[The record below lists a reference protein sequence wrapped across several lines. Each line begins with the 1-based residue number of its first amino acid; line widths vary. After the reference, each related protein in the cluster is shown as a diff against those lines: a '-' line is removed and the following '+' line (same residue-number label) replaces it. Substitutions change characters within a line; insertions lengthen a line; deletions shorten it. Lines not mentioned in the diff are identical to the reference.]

1 MQDKEEVAAEEEDDK
16 VVETSVVDVTG
27 GVVEDV
33 GEEIVD
39 AVREDVAKV
48 EEVLNGTV
56 VSTGG
61 ALLLGRSLAVVG
73 AGLALAL
80 VVSPSPFPPF
90 LVQRGPLHP
99 LQPFAGHGRSS

>member
-1 MQDKEEVAAEEEDDK
+1 MQDREEVALEEEDDK
-16 VVETSVVDVTG
+16 VDETSVVDVTG
-27 GVVEDV
+27 GVVEDT
-33 GEEIVD
+33 GDGAED
-39 AVREDVAKV
+39 AVTEDDAEV
-48 EEVLNGTV
+48 EEVLGETV
-56 VSTGG
+56 VSAGEI
-61 ALLLGRSLAVVG
+61 LLLRWSLAVVG